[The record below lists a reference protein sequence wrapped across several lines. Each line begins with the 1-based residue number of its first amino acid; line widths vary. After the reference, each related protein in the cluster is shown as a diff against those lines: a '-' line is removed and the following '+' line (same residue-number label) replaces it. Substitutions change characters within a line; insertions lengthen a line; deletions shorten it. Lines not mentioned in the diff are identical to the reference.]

1 MKKLLVDLLPSS
13 EPLIP
18 TATSWF
24 VFPLAQQYLW
34 CCTGCSVTEIKGYFG
49 EGSSF
54 NHFGEVQHGPL
65 NSCFHDTEGEEAA
78 EGQMGDERNFTN
90 QLCCQNPEQWLQAT
104 LLMLWYLMVWKNTG
118 YLSAI

>member
-13 EPLIP
+13 ELLIP

-24 VFPLAQQYLW
+24 IFPLAQQYLW
-34 CCTGCSVTEIKGYFG
+34 RCTGCGVTEIKCYFG

-65 NSCFHDTEGEEAA
+65 NSCFHNSEGVRERKQQRDGWETNKTSQVSFAA
-78 EGQMGDERNFTN
+78 KT
-90 QLCCQNPEQWLQAT
+90 QLL
-104 LLMLWYLMVWKNTG
+104 
-118 YLSAI
+118 